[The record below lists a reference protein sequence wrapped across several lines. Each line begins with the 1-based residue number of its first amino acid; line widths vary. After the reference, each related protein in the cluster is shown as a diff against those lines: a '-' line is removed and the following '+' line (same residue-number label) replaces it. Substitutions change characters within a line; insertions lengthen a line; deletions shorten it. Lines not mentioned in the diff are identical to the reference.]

1 MGISVSSPNIRKFKR
16 YSLGK
21 FQTDIQVS
29 NVENLEEFFDY
40 NSVSNVLEEKIHEIG
55 ARVSSI
61 SKSVLSDENIST
73 ISNNFTSAVNKVVST
88 AGNLVSTGAVIS
100 SSVVS
105 GGAKLVEHVSDG
117 LTWTAG
123 KIVDGFF
130 NVAAFGA
137 GFFSKDAKESIL
149 ETKNDFDSSVRE
161 HIARDQVGEFNQ
173 AFYEN
178 TKLGRIIN
186 KNSYIKYDS
195 DAAKTIQNVTTTTVE
210 IGLATAATVLT
221 GGMAAPAAA
230 AVVGTV
236 GFMNSVGESA
246 EKHYNAPEV
255 SDNAE
260 VDILLD
266 GVVGAIEWYS
276 YGKLGANAV
285 GAAHAIN
292 QAGVEGVKTTVKAT
306 TMALKEEFAN
316 KGISGMAKTGVKS
329 VVNKKNFLSALKLSL
344 TDVDTYTDVSG
355 VIARD
360 LKRYY
365 NGENIDLLDVGAK
378 LGGVLIANIG
388 LTTVSHGLLTRNEA
402 DEFVRLNNQSLQDE
416 YVTQGDV
423 LLKKVIST
431 QELLEQSDFNK
442 KNLVKG
448 ILEPM
453 PSTLNEEERI
463 RYIYLKLNQAVSYS
477 DEYLSYQ
484 ERFFRANNNILYND
498 IFFFENMEQSNIV
511 CSNWSQLYK
520 DLLTEAGIDSNRITI
535 MGKEGSHK
543 FIKIDMGNDNII
555 IADGMISGIGGYT
568 DVVNAKLGL
577 STRGFTFTT
586 QKKYD
591 DLVKESGG
599 HRAALR
605 EMNLDASYKDKKLIN
620 VDKSLGYDVNQL
632 RNEYNYVVNSFS
644 SKRNISVDDFNSFAS
659 FIDEKNMSA
668 VDAYP
673 VMRKLYNNFSIAGEV
688 KMYYDGQSIID
699 VAPVIIDDRTIGY
712 LYKKNS
718 EPMAFIDDI
727 DPIISGFKEH

>member
-100 SSVVS
+100 SAVVS

-498 IFFFENMEQSNIV
+498 IFDIENMEQSNIV

-673 VMRKLYNNFSIAGEV
+673 VMRKLYNNFSIAGDV

>member
-498 IFFFENMEQSNIV
+498 IFDIENMEQSNIV

-727 DPIISGFKEH
+727 DSIISGFKEH